1 MHLYNLKC
9 YNHTNSF
16 RVCLETM
23 SDINKKRKRERRR
36 YWISAF
42 FFMLYA
48 LFGWLRLQQTLLY
61 WYYFLEL
68 NLWPHPIYLA
78 SSGGAIGF
86 GYSLALIFHLLKFK
100 YTALYI
106 RFLGIALIIWIWIDR
121 IWIGMRNSFVLLLP
135 ITIII
140 TVCTIGLDLL
150 IISKIEYKNK
160 R

>member
-1 MHLYNLKC
+1 
-9 YNHTNSF
+9 
-16 RVCLETM
+16 M
-23 SDINKKRKRERRR
+23 SDSNKKKRWSRRR
-36 YWISAF
+36 YRISAF

-48 LFGWLRLQQTLLY
+48 LVGWLRLQQTFQY
-61 WYYFLEL
+61 WYYLLEL

-78 SSGGAIGF
+78 ISGGTIGF
-86 GYSLALIFHLLKFK
+86 GYSLALIFHLFRFK

-140 TVCTIGLDLL
+140 TGCTIGLDLL
-150 IISKIEYKNK
+150 LVNKIEYKK

>member
-1 MHLYNLKC
+1 
-9 YNHTNSF
+9 
-16 RVCLETM
+16 M
-23 SDINKKRKRERRR
+23 SDINKKKRRARRR

-48 LFGWLRLQQTLLY
+48 LVGWLRFQQTLLY
-61 WYYFLEL
+61 WYYLLEL

-78 SSGGAIGF
+78 ISGGALGI
-86 GYSLALIFHLLKFK
+86 GYSLALIFHFIQYKFMP
-100 YTALYI
+100 LYF

-140 TVCTIGLDLL
+140 TGCTIGLDLL
-150 IISKIEYKNK
+150 LVNKIEYKKK